1 VKKIRYKTII
11 RPVVIYGSEARKF
24 NLKEKQAPEIF
35 EKNKLRKIYR
45 RKKIGQVWERRT
57 NKEILEMYGEP
68 SISNV
73 ARVQRMRW
81 LDHVARV
88 NDDIPTK
95 QASMRGITGR
105 RKRGRPRSKWIQMV
119 ERDLNEVEMAEK
131 TNKK

>member
-1 VKKIRYKTII
+1 
-11 RPVVIYGSEARKF
+11 
-24 NLKEKQAPEIF
+24 LKEKQAPEIF

-45 RKKIGQVWERRT
+45 GKKIGQVWERRT

-81 LDHVARV
+81 LGHVARV

-119 ERDLNEVEMAEK
+119 ERDLNEVGMAEK

>member
-1 VKKIRYKTII
+1 
-11 RPVVIYGSEARKF
+11 
-24 NLKEKQAPEIF
+24 
-35 EKNKLRKIYR
+35 
-45 RKKIGQVWERRT
+45 
-57 NKEILEMYGEP
+57 MYGEP

-119 ERDLNEVEMAEK
+119 ERDSMKWEWRKRQTLDSQS
-131 TNKK
+131 